1 MAEAYE
7 KKKKEKKDRIG
18 LMGHLDVVPE
28 GTGWLYP
35 PYDGIDF
42 TDFIGRG
49 YDVRVIGKII
59 GFGDFADMGGQHMDG
74 LRNSGAHNTGD
85 NQPGAYSS
93 DQDNAEQVKDI
104 QVIPGK
110 QGFVTEYAQI
120 NPELRDTA
128 GRQFIFPSACLQG
141 DAVCQIGKL
150 PVKISGRSKRGIKY
164 APVFVCDEN
173 LLQIL
178 VRGQRAFQKLRFDF
192 HIKIITV
199 GNGKRVQAGQ
209 DDGILIG

>member
-1 MAEAYE
+1 MIDGMA
-7 KKKKEKKDRIG
+7 
-18 LMGHLDVVPE
+18 
-28 GTGWLYP
+28 
-35 PYDGIDF
+35 DF

-49 YDVRVIGKII
+49 YDVRIIGKII

-74 LRNSGAHNTGD
+74 LCNSGTHNTGD
-85 NQPGAYSS
+85 NQPDAYSS

-104 QVIPGK
+104 QVISGK

-141 DAVCQIGKL
+141 DAVCQIGKF
-150 PVKISGRSKRGIKY
+150 PVKISGRRKRGIKY
-164 APVFVCDEN
+164 APVFVSDEN